1 MKKAS
6 MNGAESTDF
15 KPFDSKGST
24 KNIPASTAMGTTP
37 STTGAKA
44 TFSGGKKTVSK

>member
-6 MNGAESTDF
+6 MNGAESTNF

-24 KNIPASTAMGTTP
+24 KGIPASMASGVTP
-37 STTGAKA
+37 KTKGSQAK
-44 TFSGGKKTVSK
+44 FSGGKKTVTK